1 MQADKRIGIGE
12 GFIHSSLLKNDLLK
26 RGIDKYELS
35 LTLLELSTLMASG
48 FSIIDTLRL
57 MREQTSNKNMKKAL
71 DKIVQEIEKGKG
83 IYRAFSEAG
92 IFPEFFLE
100 MLKTAERGENL
111 QQVLSIAGEYLQ
123 KTAEARVKLL
133 TALAYPLFVI
143 SASLLAVLVVVG
155 VVVPRIASVLQGLG
169 KDLPLITKA
178 LVVFAELL
186 SYGMYLLPVLVLLYI
201 FRFRFIKM
209 EVWDRFILQVP
220 LFGKI
225 SLYYNLSRLA
235 GTLHIALSSGIPLTK
250 ALSLSLGSLSN
261 TYLRESLRG
270 VELEVAKGRG
280 LSSVLREKGVLP
292 ETFVNLLALGERSG
306 ELEKSLKMLSELY
319 ERQADRVIS
328 FWLRFA
334 EPLAML
340 VVGAL
345 VAVVVLSV
353 VLPLSEISAGVRR

>member
-26 RGIDKYELS
+26 RGIDQYELS

-111 QQVLSIAGEYLQ
+111 ERVLAIAGLYLQ
-123 KTAEARVKLL
+123 NMAQTRSKLL
-133 TALAYPLFVI
+133 TTLAYPLFVI
-143 SASLLAVLVVVG
+143 FSSLLAVLVVVK
-155 VVVPRIASVLQGLG
+155 VVVPKIASVLQGLG
-169 KDLPLITKA
+169 KDLPLITKM
-178 LVVFAELL
+178 LVLFANLL
-186 SYGMYLLPVLVLLYI
+186 GYLLYLLPFFVLL
-201 FRFRFIKM
+201 FFLRHRLIKR
-209 EVWDRFILQVP
+209 ELWDRFLLRLPV
-220 LFGKI
+220 FGRL
-225 SLYYNLSRLA
+225 SLYYNLSRFA
-235 GTLHIALSSGIPLTK
+235 STLHMALSSNIPI
-250 ALSLSLGSLSN
+250 ARAISLSVGSISN
-261 TYLRESLRG
+261 AYLRASLRG
-270 VELEVAKGRG
+270 IDQEVAKGRS
-280 LSSVLREKGVLP
+280 LSSVLREKRVLP
-292 ETFVNLLALGERSG
+292 ETFVNLLAMGERSG